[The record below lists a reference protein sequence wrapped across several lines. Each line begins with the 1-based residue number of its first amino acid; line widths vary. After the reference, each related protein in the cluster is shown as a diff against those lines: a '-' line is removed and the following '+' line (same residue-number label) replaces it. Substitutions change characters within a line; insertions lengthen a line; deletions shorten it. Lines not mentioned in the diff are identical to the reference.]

1 MHYLFDCCVH
11 RDLLARRGVKGIFE
25 YYYENGSESALKEK
39 KERKHSFLL
48 TVDKSSASQAV
59 KQFYDLQFQD
69 F

>member
-1 MHYLFDCCVH
+1 MCLIVAFIEICWLGGGLKGYLSIMRMV
-11 RDLLARRGVKGIFE
+11 G
-25 YYYENGSESALKEK
+25 GSAPKEK

>member
-1 MHYLFDCCVH
+1 MHCLFDCCVH
-11 RDLLARRGVKGIFE
+11 RDLLARRRVKGIFE
-25 YYYENGSESALKEK
+25 YYENGGGSALKEK

-48 TVDKSSASQAV
+48 TVDKSSPSQAV